1 MPEVNILRIP
11 CATGLS
17 AAAFGAHLVEQV
29 ELDGITVEGREVLI
43 PCTGDPVFVF
53 GIAEESAPWAHDDE
67 AANAVREFLGEFDG
81 APGRA

>member
-1 MPEVNILRIP
+1 MSDTFILRIP

-17 AAAFGAHLVEQV
+17 AAAFGAHLIEQV

-43 PCTGDPVFVF
+43 PCTGDPAFAF

-67 AANAVREFLGEFDG
+67 AANAVGAFLGDVI
-81 APGRA
+81 R